1 MAILNIPEKSIIK
14 IAIGATLL
22 FIALCLM
29 YFSPAE
35 IPHKTS
41 IPVGLLTITSI
52 VLCPWQ
58 IILALGF
65 SAAGD
70 YFGSCGNFIAQM
82 GCFAISHIWYIL
94 YFALR
99 YHRKVEHDK
108 KLTARAKGYILMVM
122 FCAACI
128 LTTAFLKVVP
138 SVPPGTLRIGVSIYS
153 CLICTMMILAM
164 LQRSSLFALGALLF
178 VFSDFILAWNMFV
191 EPIPH
196 DRLLIM
202 IPYYAAQWLIF
213 IRSSSF
219 KLKHPIRLMR
229 F

>member
-1 MAILNIPEKSIIK
+1 MIILSIPEKSITK
-14 IAIGATLL
+14 IAIGVTVL
-22 FIALCLM
+22 FIALCSI
-29 YFSPAE
+29 YFSPVE
-35 IPHKTS
+35 IPHKIS
-41 IPVGLLTITSI
+41 IPVSLLTITSI

-70 YFGSCGNFIAQM
+70 YFGFCGNFIAQM

-153 CLICTMMILAM
+153 CLICTMMIMAM

>member
-1 MAILNIPEKSIIK
+1 MIILSIPEKSITK
-14 IAIGATLL
+14 IAIGVTVL
-22 FIALCLM
+22 FIALCSI
-29 YFSPAE
+29 YFSPVE
-35 IPHKTS
+35 IPHKIS

-70 YFGSCGNFIAQM
+70 FFGTCGNFIAQM

>member
-35 IPHKTS
+35 IPHKIS

>member
-1 MAILNIPEKSIIK
+1 MIILSIPEKSITK
-14 IAIGATLL
+14 IAIGVTVL
-22 FIALCLM
+22 FIALCSI
-29 YFSPAE
+29 YFSPVE
-35 IPHKTS
+35 IPHKIS
-41 IPVGLLTITSI
+41 IPVGLLTIASI
-52 VLCPWQ
+52 ALCPWQ

-70 YFGSCGNFIAQM
+70 FFGSCGNFIAQM

-108 KLTARAKGYILMVM
+108 KLTARAKGYVFMVM

-128 LTTAFLKVVP
+128 LTAAFLKIVP
-138 SVPPGTLRIGVSIYS
+138 SVPSGTLRIGVSIYS
-153 CLICTMMILAM
+153 CLICTMLIMAM
-164 LQRSSLFALGALLF
+164 LQRSSLFALGAILF
-178 VFSDFILAWNMFV
+178 VFSDFILAWNIFV

-202 IPYYAAQWLIF
+202 VPYYAAQWFLF